1 MDNNQEHR
9 VPRWNQFWN
18 RMRGDIGVRKVHG
31 RRNRG
36 FSLVELIIVIAIM
49 AILAA
54 GIAPALIR
62 YINKARKADDIAAAE
77 TIGTT
82 FRAAITSEEMLY
94 EWVNAC
100 VAPGSLNPN
109 WKDGRDYRIVAYSNV
124 PTAAGFAPSDFHLLP
139 LGSLQPEGD
148 PNAFKQQMIDLLATN
163 FVKLKFHTSPELDEW
178 IIAVDKDRN
187 LSIWVGGGLNDYRA
201 WLSKDGVVFG
211 NTSFKAYMLWP
222 EVSPEYNQATTPSD
236 LKH

>member
-62 YINKARKADDIAAAE
+62 YINKARKADDIALADTVGKTFQAAV
-77 TIGTT
+77 
-82 FRAAITSEEMLY
+82 TSEEDLY
-94 EWVNAC
+94 DL
-100 VAPGSLNPN
+100 VASCAKNTNPAN
-109 WKDGRDYRIVAYSNV
+109 RHTYRIITWCACPKGTV
-124 PTAAGFAPSDFHLLP
+124 PSSFHLATIYQQINGKNISGDLQAAYETKMEELLGASKAP
-139 LGSLQPEGD
+139 LK
-148 PNAFKQQMIDLLATN
+148 F
-163 FVKLKFHTSPELDEW
+163 FVKNKLDCMA
-178 IIAVDKDRN
+178 IATDSNGN
-187 LSIWVGGGLNDYRA
+187 LSVWVGGIHGADG
-201 WLSKDGVVFG
+201 WIDSDGVIP
-211 NTSFKAYMLWP
+211 NTGQMYMLWP
-222 EVSPEYNQATTPSD
+222 EVSSAYNELATPSD
-236 LKH
+236 ALSNTRK

>member
-1 MDNNQEHR
+1 MEKNQEHR

-139 LGSLQPEGD
+139 LGSLQPEGVSNLLVAGRPISAD
-148 PNAFKQQMIDLLATN
+148 EDAFAGVRIQATCMETGEAAGLATALCVQKGN
-163 FVKLKFHTSPELDEW
+163 LPLDSLDITEVVRR
-178 IIAVDKDRN
+178 IRE
-187 LSIWVGGGLNDYRA
+187 GGTILP
-201 WLSKDGVVFG
+201 LES
-211 NTSFKAYMLWP
+211 
-222 EVSPEYNQATTPSD
+222 
-236 LKH
+236 